1 MRTGLQHQKKFD
13 TKNIYSCKYANAL
26 KYMCSCN
33 RLVLHKRNINIYMTF
48 TNGHVKT
55 SFASISEH
63 VNKASADG
71 VHFLVYM

>member
-1 MRTGLQHQKKFD
+1 
-13 TKNIYSCKYANAL
+13 
-26 KYMCSCN
+26 MCSCN

-63 VNKASADG
+63 VNKASSDG